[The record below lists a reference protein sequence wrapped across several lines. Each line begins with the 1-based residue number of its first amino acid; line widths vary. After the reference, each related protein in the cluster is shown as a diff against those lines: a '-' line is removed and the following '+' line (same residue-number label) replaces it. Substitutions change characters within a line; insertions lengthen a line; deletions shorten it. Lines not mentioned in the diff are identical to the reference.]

1 MIVNIRENDFN
12 RIDLNLLTVL
22 LVLYRER
29 SVTRAAQKLFLGQPA
44 VSGALARL
52 REMFNDPLFVRS
64 AKGMEPTPRAVSLVA
79 ELAPLMENMQQV
91 LFQQPEFSPARARQ
105 TFRLGVTDW
114 VESWL
119 IPPLYQFLRHHAPGV
134 RLQVTATDPFQD
146 AALLMRDEIDL
157 AISVAVDAPHA
168 VVRQVLTTMG
178 YQTFWHPQQQQPST
192 PLTLEAYTRADHLL
206 VSYLGADSSQIDR
219 QLATLGKRRR
229 VVYTTPHFATLPL
242 LLQRSA
248 AFATVPAG
256 LETNWR
262 QHYGLCASPP
272 PLEIA
277 PFEVAMLWH
286 RRRDREPALLWLR
299 QTVNTLLAE
308 AGRRG

>member
-1 MIVNIRENDFN
+1 M
-12 RIDLNLLTVL
+12 
-22 LVLYRER
+22 
-29 SVTRAAQKLFLGQPA
+29 
-44 VSGALARL
+44 
-52 REMFNDPLFVRS
+52 
-64 AKGMEPTPRAVSLVA
+64 
-79 ELAPLMENMQQV
+79 
-91 LFQQPEFSPARARQ
+91 
-105 TFRLGVTDW
+105 
-114 VESWL
+114 
-119 IPPLYQFLRHHAPGV
+119 
-134 RLQVTATDPFQD
+134 TATDPFQD

-229 VVYTTPHFATLPL
+229 VVYTTPHFATLPQ